1 MGEDF
6 STKYTLEIEKGEG
19 EDKCG
24 LGVNGAKN
32 HLFPLQKASEKERTC
47 TFNQPLWLNGTYF
60 WLTQISGGQREG
72 QKGVCLLMINL
83 SPVVLNQVTLLNLRE
98 ASMELK

>member
-1 MGEDF
+1 LKPIIPKSKENNECQKREVGEDF

-47 TFNQPLWLNGTYF
+47 TFNQPL
-60 WLTQISGGQREG
+60 
-72 QKGVCLLMINL
+72 
-83 SPVVLNQVTLLNLRE
+83 
-98 ASMELK
+98 